1 MIQRYAPKIAIV
13 TLLAV
18 VCPPVALAQ
27 HTESASD
34 ARERKARLRSIH
46 DEIRR
51 LELEVR
57 ELRSRE
63 EGILGEL
70 ERLGAELRLRQ
81 AQRDEV
87 SLRLEEV
94 GEAIDERNR
103 RVEELAAAQNER
115 GRYLAFRLREIY
127 KEGPERTLRQFIG
140 GAGVERYWSGLR
152 YATYLSERDG
162 RVLREYRAAQ
172 TEIVA
177 ERQQLLLREAE
188 LRRVDQELIRAR
200 QRVAATQRQRTHL
213 LAGIRDDATRREVAI
228 GELQAAATA
237 LASLVDSLE
246 PGEIG
251 TNLDVHKFRGLMD
264 WPAEGRVTAGFGTV
278 VHPRFKTR
286 VPHPGLDIE
295 GDFSTSIRS
304 VFDGEVVFA
313 AWMRG
318 YGLTVIVD
326 HGGGVLSVYAHAS
339 VLLVEAGDR
348 VVRGQS
354 LGRVG
359 ETGSL
364 RGPYLY
370 FELRVE
376 GNPAD
381 PVEWLRPRSG

>member
-1 MIQRYAPKIAIV
+1 MLQRCALSIAIL
-13 TLLAV
+13 TLLTA
-18 VCPPVALAQ
+18 VCPAVALAQ
-27 HTESASD
+27 QAQSGTD
-34 ARERKARLRSIH
+34 ARDRQARLRSIH
-46 DEIRR
+46 GEIRR
-51 LELEVR
+51 LEREVQ

-63 EGILGEL
+63 VGILGEL

-81 AQRDEV
+81 AERNEV

-94 GEAIDERNR
+94 GEAIDERSQR
-103 RVEELAAAQNER
+103 IEELEAAQGER

-140 GAGVERYWSGLR
+140 GAGVERYWSGLQ

-162 RVLREYRAAQ
+162 RVLREYRATAS
-172 TEIVA
+172 ELLA
-177 ERQQLLLREAE
+177 ERQELLQRQTE
-188 LRRVDQELIRAR
+188 LRRVDDELARAR
-200 QRVAATQRQRTHL
+200 QRVAATQRQRTRL
-213 LAGIRDDATRREVAI
+213 LAEIRDDASRREVAI
-228 GELQAAATA
+228 DELQAAATA
-237 LASLVDSLE
+237 LGSLVDSLE
-246 PGEIG
+246 LQESAPS
-251 TNLDVHKFRGLMD
+251 LDVHKFRGLMD
-264 WPAEGRVTAGFGTV
+264 WPAVGEVSAGFGTV

-304 VFDGEVVFA
+304 VFDGQVVFA

-339 VLLVEAGDR
+339 VLLVETGDR

-370 FELRVE
+370 FELRVD
-376 GNPAD
+376 GKPAD
-381 PVEWLRPRSG
+381 PVKWLRPRSG